1 MTNVQFN
8 TLPAGTLLS
17 YNGLPL
23 MLASDTEV
31 QMGDVNLRLAQEF
44 EANQTDRPLLEIKL
58 TEDVLEI
65 KSDPDNPKLAVV
77 FKGFKENGITVKH
90 VE

>member
-8 TLPAGTLLS
+8 TLPAGTRLS

-44 EANQTDRPLLEIKL
+44 EANQAAHSSPKPAQ
-58 TEDVLEI
+58 ED
-65 KSDPDNPKLAVV
+65 
-77 FKGFKENGITVKH
+77 
-90 VE
+90 